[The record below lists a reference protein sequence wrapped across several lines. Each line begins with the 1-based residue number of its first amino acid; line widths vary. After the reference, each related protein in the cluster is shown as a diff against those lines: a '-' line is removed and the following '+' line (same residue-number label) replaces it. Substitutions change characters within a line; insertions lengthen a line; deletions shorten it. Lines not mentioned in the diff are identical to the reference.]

1 MKRICVA
8 ALSLLWATSAQA
20 QNAVT
25 VTAENYNRAESDAS
39 FGSIVKRGAIGKLA
53 HSRNLE
59 PLDEQG
65 VVRANRDTLYSE
77 GVFDLDAGPVTISM
91 PNAGKRYMSIEVID
105 QDDYVPAFHYGG
117 GEYTLTKKNVGT
129 RYVLPLIRILIDPND
144 PKDVEHVHA
153 LQDKI
158 KVTQK
163 SAGKFEVPNWDHDSL
178 LNVRKALLVLGEGI
192 DSKNMFGARGKVD
205 PVKHLIG
212 SAVGWGGAPEKDA
225 LYVAVTP
232 PNAAAFAGG
241 FAEFRYLALER
252 TSNNPL
258 SVTLAFE
265 PNVRLI
271 DETSGERVHNYEFET
286 TVNADIELLRNRL
299 YAGFNLLYE
308 PEVTWTATDDTIR
321 EATLGGSAALSLRI
335 TPNVLVGGEVWYLRH
350 YDSPTLSAFTGDAIM
365 LGPTMYVQF
374 TPKMFM
380 IAAWNAQV
388 WGREVGNSLPLNL
401 SEFQRQRARLKFAWE
416 F

>member
-1 MKRICVA
+1 M
-8 ALSLLWATSAQA
+8 T
-20 QNAVT
+20 
-25 VTAENYNRAESDAS
+25 
-39 FGSIVKRGAIGKLA
+39 
-53 HSRNLE
+53 
-59 PLDEQG
+59 
-65 VVRANRDTLYSE
+65 
-77 GVFDLDAGPVTISM
+77 DLD
-91 PNAGKRYMSIEVID
+91 NR
-105 QDDYVPAFHYGG
+105 
-117 GEYTLTKKNVGT
+117 
-129 RYVLPLIRILIDPND
+129 
-144 PKDVEHVHA
+144 
-153 LQDKI
+153 
-158 KVTQK
+158 
-163 SAGKFEVPNWDHDSL
+163 
-178 LNVRKALLVLGEGI
+178 
-192 DSKNMFGARGKVD
+192 
-205 PVKHLIG
+205 
-212 SAVGWGGAPEKDA
+212 
-225 LYVAVTP
+225 
-232 PNAAAFAGG
+232 NAAAFAGG

-380 IAAWNAQV
+380 IAAWNTQV
-388 WGREVGNSLPLNL
+388 WGREIGNSLPLNL
-401 SEFQRQRARLKFAWE
+401 SEFPRQRARLKFAWD